1 MWSPGPRHALPDGPR
16 SGTLSET
23 KGGPVALSDDEQRIL
38 RQIEQELESDAK
50 FAQAVSPSG
59 LYLHSARTV
68 RWAVLGLVLSVAMLV
83 VALQVHF
90 LLAFAVF
97 IGMLAL
103 LAIIERNARA
113 IGRAG
118 FQDVAGALRKA
129 RASASRRFD

>member
-1 MWSPGPRHALPDGPR
+1 M
-16 SGTLSET
+16 
-23 KGGPVALSDDEQRIL
+23 ALSDDEQRIL
-38 RQIEQELESDAK
+38 RQIEEELESDTK

-68 RWAVLGLVLSVAMLV
+68 RWAVLGLVASVALLV
-83 VALQVHF
+83 IALQVHF
-90 LLAFAVF
+90 LLAFTVF
-97 IGMLAL
+97 IGMLVL
-103 LAIIERNARA
+103 LAVIERNARA

>member
-1 MWSPGPRHALPDGPR
+1 M
-16 SGTLSET
+16 
-23 KGGPVALSDDEQRIL
+23 ALSDDEQRIL
-38 RQIEQELESDAK
+38 RQIEQELENDVK

-68 RWAVLGLVLSVAMLV
+68 RWAVLGLVLSVAILV

-129 RASASRRFD
+129 RASASRRLD

>member
-1 MWSPGPRHALPDGPR
+1 
-16 SGTLSET
+16 
-23 KGGPVALSDDEQRIL
+23 VALSDDEQRIL
-38 RQIEQELESDAK
+38 RQIEQELESDVK

-68 RWAVLGLVLSVAMLV
+68 RWAVLGLVVSVALLV

-97 IGMLAL
+97 IGMLVL
-103 LAIIERNARA
+103 LAVIERNARA

-129 RASASRRFD
+129 RAGATRRFD